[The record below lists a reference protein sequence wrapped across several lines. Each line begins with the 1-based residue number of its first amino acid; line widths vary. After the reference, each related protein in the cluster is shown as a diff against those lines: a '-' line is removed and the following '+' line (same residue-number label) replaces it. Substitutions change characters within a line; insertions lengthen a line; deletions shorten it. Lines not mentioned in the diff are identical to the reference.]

1 MVQVLNMST
10 GHYPK
15 GGTSKVAGQVTSLT
29 FDSAGKT
36 LWAGDDKV
44 CKMKTHTHP
53 HIHKDTYT
61 QTGHHELSSP
71 PIYYNC
77 YLIVFKLSLS
87 VKYHE
92 HFVLRF
98 LREFG

>member
-29 FDSAGKT
+29 FDSTGKT

-44 CKMKTHTHP
+44 SCDQDWLGTKYSMMYTPLLFLPNT
-53 HIHKDTYT
+53 HIHTLGKRTWC
-61 QTGHHELSSP
+61 LSQ
-71 PIYYNC
+71 
-77 YLIVFKLSLS
+77 LL
-87 VKYHE
+87 
-92 HFVLRF
+92 
-98 LREFG
+98 